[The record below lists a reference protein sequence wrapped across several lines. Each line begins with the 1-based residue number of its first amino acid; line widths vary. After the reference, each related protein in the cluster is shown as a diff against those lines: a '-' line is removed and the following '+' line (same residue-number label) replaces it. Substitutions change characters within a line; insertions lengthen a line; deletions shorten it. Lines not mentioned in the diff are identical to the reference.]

1 MKPAVDRMLFGYA
14 VGPQAAA
21 FLARAPGLNNIYRRA
36 YAKLING
43 LVADGVWTKLDALW
57 ILAAQDATTAALNL
71 TSASFG
77 LTPVNSP
84 AFAPGEGYT
93 GNGSSTTITT
103 GYQPASGATYA
114 QDSATI
120 GAYIRTNRTISNS
133 GNIMGTVAT
142 GGTIQLYMSPLQSS
156 TIQYDVNQTTFPNVA
171 NTNCQGHWVASRTA
185 SNLVTLYKNGSSFGT
200 NANASSAITTMTNQL
215 RLLSNSTSGGAA
227 ASFSSDQLAA
237 AHIGAGLSAAEASAL
252 AFRINSYMAAVGAN
266 VY

>member
-1 MKPAVDRMLFGYA
+1 MRPVRKILAGYA

-21 FLARAPGLNNIYRRA
+21 FLARAPGLNNVYRRA

-57 ILAAQDATTAALNL
+57 VLAAQDATTAALNL

-84 AFAPGEGYT
+84 AFAPGQGYT

-103 GYQPASGATYA
+103 GYAPASGATYL

-120 GAYIRTNRTISNS
+120 GAYIRNSRGASNN
-133 GNIMGTVAT
+133 GNIMGTVNS
-142 GGTIQLYMSPLQSS
+142 GGTIQLYISPLQTS

-171 NTNCQGHWVASRTA
+171 NTDCQGHWIASRTA

-200 NANASSAITTMTNQL
+200 NANASSATTTLTNQL
-215 RLLSNSTSGGAA
+215 RLISNSTSAGAA
-227 ASFSSDQLAA
+227 SGFSSDQLGA
-237 AHIGAGLSAAEASAL
+237 AHIGAGLSAAEAAAL
-252 AFRINSYMAAVGAN
+252 AFRINAYMAAVGAN